1 MPPSPVGFAKNGG
14 DGVPRAGMGTFYT
27 EYGNDGK
34 MVGGFG
40 VNCDIKGTSHPRA
53 KQRLKLKDSAY
64 QPSPYIAA
72 HS

>member
-1 MPPSPVGFAKNGG
+1 MKTVWTIGDTDATESGCWSGRFAKNGG

-40 VNCDIKGTSHPRA
+40 VNCDTPALI
-53 KQRLKLKDSAY
+53 
-64 QPSPYIAA
+64 
-72 HS
+72 